1 MIVFL
6 ALLWLGIGA
15 VIGLIAH
22 VANLQPASWQIA
34 GRLRMATLGALV
46 AFCGGW
52 LGVLLLGRPF
62 ATMLAIWI
70 AVIGTVGIPKL
81 LPGIQSLIRTN

>member
-15 VIGLIAH
+15 VVGLIANA
-22 VANLQPASWQIA
+22 ANLQPASWQTF
-34 GRLRMATLGALV
+34 GWMRMAVLGALV

-62 ATMLAIWI
+62 ATMAALWI
-70 AVIGTVGIPKL
+70 AVVGVVCIPKL
-81 LPGIQSLIRTN
+81 LPKTKLLTT

>member
-15 VIGLIAH
+15 IVGLIANA
-22 VANLQPASWQIA
+22 ANLRPALWQTF
-34 GRLRMATLGALV
+34 GWMRMAVLGALV
-46 AFCGGW
+46 AFGGGW

-62 ATMLAIWI
+62 ATMAALWI
-70 AVIGTVGIPKL
+70 AVVSVVYTPHLFPK
-81 LPGIQSLIRTN
+81 PNS

>member
-15 VIGLIAH
+15 IVGLIANA
-22 VANLQPASWQIA
+22 ANLRPALWQTFSWM
-34 GRLRMATLGALV
+34 RMAVLGALV
-46 AFCGGW
+46 AFGGGW

-62 ATMLAIWI
+62 ATMAALWI
-70 AVIGTVGIPKL
+70 AVVSVVYTPHLFPK
-81 LPGIQSLIRTN
+81 PNS

>member
-15 VIGLIAH
+15 IVGLIANA
-22 VANLQPASWQIA
+22 ANLRPALWQTF
-34 GRLRMATLGALV
+34 GRMRMAVLGALV

-62 ATMLAIWI
+62 ATMAALWI
-70 AVIGTVGIPKL
+70 AVVSVVYTPHLFPK
-81 LPGIQSLIRTN
+81 PNS